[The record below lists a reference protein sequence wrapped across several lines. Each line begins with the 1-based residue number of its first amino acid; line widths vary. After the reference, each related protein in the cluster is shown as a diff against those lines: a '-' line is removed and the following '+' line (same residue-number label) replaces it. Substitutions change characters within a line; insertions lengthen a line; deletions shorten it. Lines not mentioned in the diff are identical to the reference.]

1 MGDKAPDVPLD
12 QVEWRVQGTPAN
24 GSVSVVAYLDAP
36 TVADLLDDWVGPA
49 RWADRYE
56 PMGNGEKALW
66 CHLSVKFEDEWVTK
80 VDLGVPS
87 NMEAAK
93 GLVSDA
99 FKRVAMRKWGV
110 GRNVFTLP
118 VLRIRKFRQYQRN
131 GKDQAA
137 LTGESAVE
145 IQQRLT
151 ALGFEDAAKQTR
163 VAAADDETSGDS
175 GAQPSPGGTPEA
187 PAAEVDSSQSGGGSG
202 GRECTR
208 CGQTITGAVEKAD
221 GGWAHKGTCP

>member
-1 MGDKAPDVPLD
+1 MSDKAPDVPLD

-36 TVADLLDDWVGPA
+36 TVADLLDGWVGPF
-49 RWADRYE
+49 RWRDHYE
-56 PMGNGEKALW
+56 PVGKEGALW
-66 CHLSVKFEDEWVTK
+66 CHLSVKSEDGEWITK
-80 VDLGVPS
+80 EDLGTAS
-87 NMEAAK
+87 SMEADK

-110 GRNVFTLP
+110 GRNVFALP
-118 VLRIRKFRQYQRN
+118 VLRIRKFRQYQKN

-163 VAAADDETSGDS
+163 VAADVEPSEG
-175 GAQPSPGGTPEA
+175 GAGPDPQDVPPSEHN
-187 PAAEVDSSQSGGGSG
+187 G
-202 GRECTR
+202 GRACVR
-208 CGQTITGAVEKAD
+208 CGQSITGAVEKAD
-221 GGWAHKGTCP
+221 GGWAHKGTCPGSEKEAA